1 MDATSINQI
10 SSSDPNFV
18 KAPDEASLASWL
30 ALLHCPGIGPRRFQT
45 LLEYFQH
52 PSVLFEIGPGE
63 INRLELPKESKEWLK
78 QPNWSKVEADLA
90 WRRAAPDHHIISIED
105 ERYPQRLR
113 QIDSAPPLLFVNGRP
128 ELLKTLQLGMV
139 GSRNPSAGGKENAF
153 NFAQSLSQAGLT
165 ITSGLA
171 QGIDAAAHQGALA
184 GSGQTIAVTGTG
196 LDRVYPARHRE
207 LAHEI
212 ASSGALISEFATGTP
227 PLAAHFP
234 RRNRIISGLSLGTLV
249 VEAAPK
255 SGSLI
260 TARLAN
266 EQGREVFAIPG
277 SIHNP
282 LARGCHNLIRQGAK
296 LVETIDDIVD
306 ELGVAPNFDHAV
318 QSNPAAPPELD
329 AESSKLLSIMGHDPV
344 SIDMLVERSQLAA
357 EDVTSI
363 LLVLE
368 LQGMVSCL
376 AGGLYMKAAN
386 HT

>member
-1 MDATSINQI
+1 MDASYANQTSTSN
-10 SSSDPNFV
+10 SNFI
-18 KAPDEASLASWL
+18 KTQDEASLASWL
-30 ALLHCPGIGPRRFQT
+30 ALLHCPGIGPRRYLT
-45 LLEYFQH
+45 LLEYYEQ
-52 PSVLFEIGPGE
+52 PSVLLDSGPGE
-63 INRLELPKESKEWLK
+63 INRLELPKQSKEWLK
-78 QPNWSKVEADLA
+78 QPDWRKVETDLA
-90 WRRAAPDHHIISIED
+90 WLRADQNHHIVTIND

-113 QIDSAPPLLFVNGRP
+113 EIDSAPPLLFINGRP
-128 ELLKTLQLGMV
+128 ELLQTTQLGVV

-153 NFAQSLSQAGLT
+153 NFAQSLAKAGLT

-171 QGIDAAAHQGALA
+171 QGIDAAAHRGAQA
-184 GSGQTIAVTGTG
+184 GIGLTIAVTGTG

-212 ASSGALISEFATGTP
+212 ASNGALISEFATGTP
-227 PLAAHFP
+227 PMAAHFP
-234 RRNRIISGLSLGTLV
+234 RRNRIISGLSLGILV

-296 LVETIDDIVD
+296 LVETTDDVLS
-306 ELGVAPNFDHAV
+306 ELGLEPNFISAE
-318 QSNPAAPPELD
+318 QSNVNDTSKLD
-329 AESSKLLSIMGHDPV
+329 DESVKLLSSMGHDPV
-344 SIDMLVERSQLAA
+344 SIDTLVERSQLGA
-357 EDVTSI
+357 EQVSSI

-376 AGGLYMKAAN
+376 AGGLYLKTAN
-386 HT
+386 HS